1 MQTGELERWRRE
13 VVVAERPRVC
23 LSVIDIYPHAPQAT
37 VVLLHALGGQA
48 ADWAEEIEHFAGR
61 YRVIAPDLRGHGAS
75 DRRLSWV
82 EFEPQYGDW
91 SRAAHNRD
99 AAAPNDGVGYHYFDI
114 AEGIRGQPRPRRRPI
129 RYSRTLLL
137 ADLERMLAELR
148 VELPFVL
155 AGRCFGALLAAE
167 YAKAHPAALNKL
179 VLIGLQE
186 RYELKQEYK
195 LLLSLPDRLLQA
207 IAATPSASLAV
218 VKNVYVNSL
227 RGLDVKSAIV
237 GLRPSRRIQSA
248 APELF
253 FTE

>member
-1 MQTGELERWRRE
+1 
-13 VVVAERPRVC
+13 
-23 LSVIDIYPHAPQAT
+23 
-37 VVLLHALGGQA
+37 
-48 ADWAEEIEHFAGR
+48 
-61 YRVIAPDLRGHGAS
+61 
-75 DRRLSWV
+75 
-82 EFEPQYGDW
+82 
-91 SRAAHNRD
+91 
-99 AAAPNDGVGYHYFDI
+99 
-114 AEGIRGQPRPRRRPI
+114 
-129 RYSRTLLL
+129 
-137 ADLERMLAELR
+137 MLAELR
-148 VELPFVL
+148 IEPPFVL
-155 AGRCFGALLAAE
+155 AGRSFGALLAAE
-167 YAKAHPAALNKL
+167 YAKAHPAALSKL

-227 RGLDVKSAIV
+227 RGLDVKSAIA